1 MRTRVRCHIAFPN
14 ATQIRCS
21 GEKKFWEN
29 EKIPQKLPLKEK
41 NEQTFRLF
49 FFFNS
54 IYTSV
59 SLLVVLRGVF
69 AFFMFLYLALLLL
82 VVFVLDKHFVSTH
95 SRTSEGRYIPRLPFK
110 TGSTIDISKSQL
122 PQCMLKWT
130 DCNLILR
137 SASNI
142 MIFFTNISSSV
153 TWRP

>member
-1 MRTRVRCHIAFPN
+1 MRHKFVAPGRRNFG
-14 ATQIRCS
+14 RMRRFLRS
-21 GEKKFWEN
+21 YLLKKRMNKHFV
-29 EKIPQKLPLKEK
+29 
-41 NEQTFRLF
+41 FF

-59 SLLVVLRGVF
+59 SLLVVLRGIF
-69 AFFMFLYLALLLL
+69 EFFMFLYLGLLLL
-82 VVFVLDKHFVSTH
+82 VVFVLDKHFVSIH